1 MTFRIANGGKLISSE
16 VACGCPAVSFSMGA
30 GGIGKDLKFSGKLM
44 YYIHFRGGGMKS
56 IVFRF

>member
-30 GGIGKDLKFSGKLM
+30 GGIGNGKFN
-44 YYIHFRGGGMKS
+44 
-56 IVFRF
+56 